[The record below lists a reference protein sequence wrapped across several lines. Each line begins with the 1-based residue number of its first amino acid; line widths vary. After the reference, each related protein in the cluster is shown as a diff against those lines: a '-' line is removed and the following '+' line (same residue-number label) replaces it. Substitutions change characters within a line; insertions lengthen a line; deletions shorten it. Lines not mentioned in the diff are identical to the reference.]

1 MSKKRHI
8 IILGAT
14 VLTFIGAA
22 CAPAPGVAPS
32 VHWPAP
38 KGSDIPEAVR
48 VLERDAGGQW
58 QALYVDPAGRTV
70 LGTVGASV
78 AVARKAHG
86 RLCGWDWGRTA
97 VLFEKDASKGCPGSS
112 APIFDNATEPS
123 GGFTVKQTGGASFYD
138 ERYTLAWSE
147 HPGVGTR
154 FWNGCAHK
162 TLPKSTVV
170 TVRYRGKV
178 TTCRV
183 DDRGP
188 YVGGRVIDLQPAQFA
203 ELAPL
208 SAGVI
213 SGVELSW

>member
-1 MSKKRHI
+1 MPKKRHI
-8 IILGAT
+8 VILGGL
-14 VLTFIGAA
+14 VLTFIVGA

-38 KGSDIPEAVR
+38 AKSDIPEAVR
-48 VLERDAGGQW
+48 VLERDAGGEW
-58 QALYVDPAGRTV
+58 QALYVDAVGRTV

-78 AVARKAHG
+78 STARTAHG
-86 RLCGWDWGRTA
+86 RMCGWDWGKTA
-97 VLFEKDASKGCPGSS
+97 VLFEKAASKGCAGSS
-112 APIFDNATEPS
+112 APIFDSANTTGS
-123 GGFTVKQTGGASFYD
+123 FTVKQTGGASFYGD
-138 ERYTLAWSE
+138 RYTLAWSE
-147 HPGVGTR
+147 YPGVGTR
-154 FWNGCAHK
+154 YWNGCAHK
-162 TLPKSTVV
+162 SLPKSTVV

-188 YVGGRVIDLQPAQFA
+188 YVSGRVIDLQAAQFA

-213 SGVELSW
+213 YGVELSW

>member
-1 MSKKRHI
+1 MSKKRRNI
-8 IILGAT
+8 MLG
-14 VLTFIGAA
+14 VLAATFIVGA

-38 KGSDIPEAVR
+38 VGTDVPEAVR

-58 QALYVDPAGRTV
+58 VPLYVDASGRTV

-78 AVARKAHG
+78 ATARTAHG
-86 RLCGWDWGRTA
+86 RLCGWDWGKTA
-97 VLFEKDASKGCPGSS
+97 VLFEKSASKGCAGSS
-112 APIFDNATEPS
+112 APIFDPGSTS
-123 GGFTVKQTGGASFYD
+123 GFTVKQTGGASFYG
-138 ERYTLAWSE
+138 ERYTLAWSD

-154 FWNGCAHK
+154 YWNGCAHK
-162 TLPKSTVV
+162 SLPKSTVV
-170 TVRYRGKV
+170 KVRYRGKE

-188 YVGGRVIDLQPAQFA
+188 YVGGRVIDLQAAQFA